1 MHLVCSRSTVLEIQ
15 AADFGESAALIC
27 GKNEESNQLCRL
39 SEKTGIVKT
48 RCDGKPQCYISA
60 LRSIFGDP
68 CLGLDKQTDTSIY
81 LNVMYACVKA
91 TNSGKSTEIT
101 PTQPSTSVSIAGDN
115 ATIST
120 SFNTTVNTTQQVS
133 TTPTKKTVPK
143 VRSEEDGPNTQ
154 KKIPVFD
161 PAKSVDLDAIS
172 GTASGMSS
180 PAVGFLIWF
189 CIVGVISN

>member
-68 CLGLDKQTDTSIY
+68 CLGFDKQTDTSIY
-81 LNVMYACVKA
+81 LNVMYACGKFPFTGFFRPTFSA
-91 TNSGKSTEIT
+91 LFHSIWNSIFQPFFLHKSSTLFHSNFFCSFLSGAICLKSLYFDSCGLILSQVNVFVYYPKFEIVCFYLVLC
-101 PTQPSTSVSIAGDN
+101 PP
-115 ATIST
+115 
-120 SFNTTVNTTQQVS
+120 
-133 TTPTKKTVPK
+133 
-143 VRSEEDGPNTQ
+143 
-154 KKIPVFD
+154 
-161 PAKSVDLDAIS
+161 
-172 GTASGMSS
+172 
-180 PAVGFLIWF
+180 
-189 CIVGVISN
+189 